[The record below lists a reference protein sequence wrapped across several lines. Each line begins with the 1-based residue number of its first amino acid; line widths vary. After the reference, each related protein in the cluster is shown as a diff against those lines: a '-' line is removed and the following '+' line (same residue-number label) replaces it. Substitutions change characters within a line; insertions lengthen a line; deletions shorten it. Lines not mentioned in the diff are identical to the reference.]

1 MPSLPT
7 LVRFLTVLILIGG
20 VVFSGMLAF
29 AYLVEPE
36 PRDMSVTIPPARL
49 QPRR

>member
-1 MPSLPT
+1 LPT
-7 LVRFLTVLILIGG
+7 LVRFVAILAVLGG
-20 VVFSGMLAF
+20 LGFAGMLAF

-36 PRDMSVTIPPARL
+36 PRDMTVTIPPARL

>member
-1 MPSLPT
+1 MPT
-7 LVRFLTVLILIGG
+7 LFRFLVILLVLGG
-20 VVFSGMLAF
+20 LGFSGMLAL

-36 PRDMSVTIPPARL
+36 AREMSVAVPPARL

>member
-1 MPSLPT
+1 MPT
-7 LVRFLTVLILIGG
+7 LFRFVTILAVLGG
-20 VVFSGMLAF
+20 LVFAGMLAL

-36 PRDMSVTIPPARL
+36 PRDMSVTVPPARL